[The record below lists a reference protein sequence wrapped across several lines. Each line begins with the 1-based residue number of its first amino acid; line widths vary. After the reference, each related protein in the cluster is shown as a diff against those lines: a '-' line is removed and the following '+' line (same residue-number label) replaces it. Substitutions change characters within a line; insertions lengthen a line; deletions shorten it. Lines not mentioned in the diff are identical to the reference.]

1 MDYDYL
7 SPDDEVSRGQITWN
21 YYENNVYN
29 QTLYREVK
37 GEYGS
42 IAVCYAVYSNA
53 VTATVQVTL
62 INGDDEDPANVYG
75 LIIASN
81 TFSRQAITL
90 FNKTDKE
97 YVDVRPGEMI
107 PLLRSVVVI
116 PLNSSIKVAAD
127 LWDQDTF
134 SPDDSIAKGSVTL
147 AAADSGSS
155 TGTITGKY
163 GSVLVKITWSSCW
176 A

>member
-1 MDYDYL
+1 MDYDAL

-29 QTLYREVK
+29 QPLSAKVK
-37 GEYGS
+37 GKYGS
-42 IAVCYAVYSNA
+42 IAVGYAVYSNA

-62 INGDDEDPANVYG
+62 INGDNEDPANVYG
-75 LIIASN
+75 KIEASN
-81 TFSRQAITL
+81 TFSNEGITI

-97 YVDVRPGEMI
+97 CVNIRPGEMI
-107 PLLRSVVVI
+107 PLLRSMVVV
-116 PLNSSIKVAAD
+116 PLNSSIKVVAD
-127 LWDQDTF
+127 LWDQDTL
-134 SPDDSIAKGSVTL
+134 SPNDSIAKGSVTL
-147 AAADSGSS
+147 AAADSGSN

-163 GSVLVKITWSSCW
+163 GSVEVKITWSSNW